1 MAASIYYYDIDLN
14 KNKLLNARLHP
25 VTTAERT
32 TLGGTYN
39 SADKGILVYDI
50 TESGFFV
57 WNGNIWLPVGI
68 SASDYDRLNDA
79 YNGTITDASIT
90 SDTQNIYLTL
100 NKRSGS
106 PITDLVK
113 FKHIHNQT
121 VATSE
126 WLIEHNLNCF
136 PSVTIIDSANS
147 EVIGEVEYINTNSLK
162 AKFSAS
168 FSGIAYLN

>member
-32 TLGGTYN
+32 TLGGGYN
-39 SADKGILVYDI
+39 SADKGILVYDT
-50 TESGFFV
+50 TESVFYG
-57 WNGNIWLPVGI
+57 WDGNIWRAVGL
-68 SASDYDRLNDA
+68 SAEDYTHLNEAYDA
-79 YNGTITDASIT
+79 IVTGVDLTSNTENLYVTIHKNNGSTL
-90 SDTQNIYLTL
+90 SDTL
-100 NKRSGS
+100 
-106 PITDLVK
+106 K

-121 VATSE
+121 VSSAE
-126 WLIEHNLNCF
+126 WTIEHNLNCY
-136 PSVTIIDSANS
+136 PSVTIVDSANT